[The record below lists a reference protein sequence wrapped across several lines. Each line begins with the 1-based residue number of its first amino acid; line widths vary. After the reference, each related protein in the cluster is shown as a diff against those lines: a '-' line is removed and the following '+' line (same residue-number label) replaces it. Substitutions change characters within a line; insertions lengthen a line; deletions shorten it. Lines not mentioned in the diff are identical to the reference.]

1 MTQEKQWITKTILLH
16 KDEQM
21 RKAKSSEVSQP
32 HQLDLF
38 QMLVNENYSNSV
50 ELYQSLPDLFS
61 WKQDKFRNKDG
72 TLPVLSRHWMY
83 NKTAY
88 CLDISPAN
96 ITIIDSSTKEK
107 QKKAFY
113 KTIIADFVEHA
124 LHKLSIA
131 DGFFLNNNSVNT
143 DEFGLITTFYQVR
156 EELKR
161 MWKNYNY
168 AQIKEGISILA
179 GLRYEMTW
187 DISKE
192 YGIDSFF
199 SPIDLT
205 IKNDRKNPH
214 HSELYITFNKLV
226 SKKILSLDWRGFN
239 YSEFMKV
246 KTSFWRTLFLRLSHK
261 FKQADAIKGYHFLL
275 STLIKEW
282 ALQDDLITTNIRTI
296 QTALKDC
303 HYIIDHYDVSE
314 QYDIN
319 PKTNRRMMTDYK
331 VVIYPTKNFQD
342 EQYRLNSHYKN
353 IQEHKITK
361 DDEVVIKP
369 MRDQYDRTTFKDFL
383 NDQAKFDVANSQK
396 TENH

>member
-1 MTQEKQWITKTILLH
+1 M
-16 KDEQM
+16 
-21 RKAKSSEVSQP
+21 
-32 HQLDLF
+32 
-38 QMLVNENYSNSV
+38 
-50 ELYQSLPDLFS
+50 
-61 WKQDKFRNKDG
+61 
-72 TLPVLSRHWMY
+72 
-83 NKTAY
+83 
-88 CLDISPAN
+88 
-96 ITIIDSSTKEK
+96 
-107 QKKAFY
+107 
-113 KTIIADFVEHA
+113 
-124 LHKLSIA
+124 
-131 DGFFLNNNSVNT
+131 
-143 DEFGLITTFYQVR
+143 R

-161 MWKNYNY
+161 MWKNYSY

-246 KTSFWRTLFLRLSHK
+246 KTSFWRTSFLRLSHK
-261 FKQADAIKGYHFLL
+261 FKQADATKGYHFLL

-282 ALQDDLITTNIRTI
+282 AVQEEKLSNNIRNI
-296 QTALKDC
+296 QSALKDC
-303 HYIIDHYDVSE
+303 HYIIDHYEASE
-314 QYDIN
+314 QYEIS
-319 PKTNRRMMTDYK
+319 PTTNRRVMIDYK
-331 VVIYPTKNFQD
+331 VTIYPTKTFQD

-369 MRDQYDRTTFKDFL
+369 MRDQYDRTTFNDFL
-383 NDQAKFDVANSQK
+383 NDQAKFELANSHK
-396 TENH
+396 AENH

>member
-1 MTQEKQWITKTILLH
+1 MTQQKQWNTTTTLLH

-21 RKAKSSEVSQP
+21 RKAKSSEALQP

-38 QMLVNENYSNSV
+38 QMLVSENYSNSV
-50 ELYQSLPDLFS
+50 ELYQTLPDLFS
-61 WKQDKFRNKDG
+61 WKQDPHRNKDG
-72 TLPVLSRHWMY
+72 TLPVLRRHWMY
-83 NKTAY
+83 NKTEY
-88 CLDISPAN
+88 RLNISPAN
-96 ITIIDSSTKEK
+96 ITVLDSSSKETS
-107 QKKAFY
+107 KAFY
-113 KTIIADFVEHA
+113 KTVIADFVEHA
-124 LHKLSIA
+124 LHKLSIS

-156 EELKR
+156 EELRR
-161 MWKNYNY
+161 MWKKYSY
-168 AQIKEGISILA
+168 AQIKEWISILA

-187 DISKE
+187 DISKA

-296 QTALKDC
+296 QSALKDC
-303 HYIIDHYDVSE
+303 HYIIDHYEVTE
-314 QYDIN
+314 QHEIN

-342 EQYRLNSHYKN
+342 DQYRLNSHYKN

-361 DDEVVIKP
+361 EGEAIIKP
-369 MRDQYDRTTFKDFL
+369 MRDQYDRTTFNDFL
-383 NDQAKFDVANSQK
+383 NDQAKFELASEWNSK
-396 TENH
+396 NK